1 MAHLMETQ
9 KQQMD
14 FMSVMMRQELSNTN
28 NISLL
33 ADISSQT
40 LYSINSLVNNIQ
52 SIKGTVEKINGKIPG
67 PGPGL
72 TPPIPPVPP
81 KPKPPV
87 PPIPPK
93 PEFLFYCQHCN
104 CMVDRCP

>member
-1 MAHLMETQ
+1 
-9 KQQMD
+9 MD
-14 FMSVMMRQELSNTN
+14 LMSVMMRQELSNTN
-28 NISLL
+28 NITILTDL
-33 ADISSQT
+33 TGQT

-67 PGPGL
+67 PGPGP
-72 TPPIPPVPP
+72 TPPIPPIPPVPP

-87 PPIPPK
+87 PPTLPK